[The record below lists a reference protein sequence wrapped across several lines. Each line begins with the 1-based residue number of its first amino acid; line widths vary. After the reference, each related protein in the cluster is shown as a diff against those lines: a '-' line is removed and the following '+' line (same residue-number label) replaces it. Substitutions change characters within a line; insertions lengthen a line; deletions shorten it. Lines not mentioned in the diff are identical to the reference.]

1 MSITHARMNWSTW
14 VNSLGLWV
22 ICNMLVIWELQM
34 NSHHLWP
41 SYLDYVC
48 VTPIISLKLI
58 WLYK

>member
-1 MSITHARMNWSTW
+1 MSITHARMNWSTR
-14 VNSLGLWV
+14 VNYLGLWV

-48 VTPIISLKLI
+48 VTPIISL
-58 WLYK
+58 